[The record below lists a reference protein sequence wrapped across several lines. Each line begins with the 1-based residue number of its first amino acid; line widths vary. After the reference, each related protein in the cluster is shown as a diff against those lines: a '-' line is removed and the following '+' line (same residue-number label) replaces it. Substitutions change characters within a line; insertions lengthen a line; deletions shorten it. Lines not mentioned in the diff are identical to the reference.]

1 MVGSKKEFGVV
12 SMSYSELLVSLKN
25 INVAEESISDFKK
38 IIEKVEAE
46 VASEVLKTVNYPSK
60 KKACLNRLFNI
71 NKHLPKAVGILG
83 NQTYFF
89 NNVYGFRFNDLAY
102 SECIEPLKVKYA
114 KYYIKEY
121 SLNPYKDLLDN
132 AKGRLLEPLMLP
144 SIVDLEVNIRVCHK
158 NNRRPIVSVE
168 GCTFNSKY
176 LKDIIILLGSDV
188 QLRMFRDKKMGYF
201 ESPVGCALLGVVQ
214 TKDKN
219 VTLWCKNGITTEE
232 KTVK

>member
-1 MVGSKKEFGVV
+1 
-12 SMSYSELLVSLKN
+12 MSYSELLVSLKN

-38 IIEKVEAE
+38 ILEKVEAE

-71 NKHLPKAVGILG
+71 NKHMPKAVGILD

-89 NNVYGFRFNDLAY
+89 NNVYGFRLNDSY

-114 KYYIKEY
+114 KYFIKEC

-132 AKGRLLEPLMLP
+132 AKGHLLKPLMLP

-158 NNRRPIVSVE
+158 NNRRSIVSVE
-168 GCTFNSKY
+168 GYTFNSKY

-201 ESPVGCALLGVVQ
+201 ESPVGCALLGVVL
-214 TKDKN
+214 TTDKN
-219 VTLWCKNGITTEE
+219 VTLWCKDGITTEE
-232 KTVK
+232 KCS